1 MCSREDGVL
10 GFYRKTNRSDFV
22 VFEGGRTMV
31 VPSLAYDVG
40 GTGPLLLQSWSVK
53 CISSNHS
60 ACLLQRQHPAQ
71 RVSATTS
78 EHEQPHQMSRANS
91 MSATRQRV
99 REAGQARGVLRGA
112 DLIALTTSGVRK

>member
-60 ACLLQRQHPAQ
+60 ACLLTT
-71 RVSATTS
+71 TTS
-78 EHEQPHQMSRANS
+78 SACQPHASRS
-91 MSATRQRV
+91 RGG
-99 REAGQARGVLRGA
+99 AGARARRSILERAAGA